1 MAKTLSFNSLSL
13 TKKLSDLAKNAG
25 LPGIQPKWQET
36 LFNQQLTIALVT
48 KKTNLRLKLPGL

>member
-25 LPGIQPKWQET
+25 LPGVQPKWQET
-36 LFNQQLTIALVT
+36 LYNQQLTIALVT
-48 KKTNLRLKLPGL
+48 KKLI